1 MPSRTTSGAPLAL
14 LAILDGWGLRAEREA
29 NAVALARTP
38 VMDRLARTC
47 PMTTLDPHGE
57 AVGLPPG
64 QMGNSEVGHLN
75 IGAGRVVYQDIMR
88 INRAIAS
95 GEFFENA
102 ALRELIGSVQGASDG
117 TLHLVGL
124 VSDGGVHSH
133 IEHLFA
139 LLELCRRAGV
149 RRVAVHALT
158 DGRDTSPTSGREH
171 VARLAERIAL
181 TPGARIATI
190 CGRYYAMD
198 RDKRWER
205 TAKAWSALVL
215 GEGAAARDPVAAI
228 EASYAAGKTDEFIL
242 PIVLEDESGA
252 PVARIKDGDAV
263 FIFNFR
269 ADRVRQIAR
278 ALYEPA
284 FDGFERREFPKL
296 RIATMTQ
303 YSAEFP
309 FPVAFPEHRME
320 KVLGEVFG
328 DHGIAN
334 LRIAETEKYAHV
346 TYFFNGGEEKGFPGE
361 ERILVPSPKVATY
374 DLQPEMSASEVTD
387 RLVREIEARRFRAVI
402 LNYANPDMVGHTGI
416 LEAAINAVET
426 VDTCLG
432 RVLAAVESVG
442 GAAIVTADHGNCET
456 MVDPV
461 TGGPHTAHTTNPV
474 PCLLVG
480 TGRSQ
485 PLRGGG
491 SLCDLAPTMLE
502 ILGLPQPRQ
511 MTGTSLLARSESRA

>member
-1 MPSRTTSGAPLAL
+1 MPSPTASGSPLVL

-38 VMDRLARTC
+38 VMDRLALAC
-47 PMTTLDPHGE
+47 PMTTLDPHGK

-95 GEFFENA
+95 AEFFENET
-102 ALRELIGSVQGASDG
+102 LRELIAGVGGAGG

-139 LLELCRRAGV
+139 LLELCRREGV

-205 TAKAWSALVL
+205 TEKAWAAMVL

-228 EASYAAGKTDEFIL
+228 DASYSAGKTDEFIL
-242 PIVLEDESGA
+242 PIVLQDESGA
-252 PVARIKDGDAV
+252 PVARLQDGDAV
-263 FIFNFR
+263 FVFNFR

-278 ALYEPA
+278 ALYDPS
-284 FDGFERREFPKL
+284 FDGFERRAFPKL

-309 FPVAFPEHRME
+309 FPVAFPEHLME
-320 KVLGEVFG
+320 NVLGQVFG
-328 DHGIAN
+328 DRGVAN

-346 TYFFNGGEEKGFPGE
+346 TYFFNGGEEKSFPGE

-374 DLQPEMSASEVTD
+374 DLQPEMSANEVTE

-416 LEAAINAVET
+416 LEAAIKAVET

-432 RVLAAVESVG
+432 RVLAAVESVC
-442 GAAIVTADHGNCET
+442 GAAIVTADHGNCEM
-456 MVDPV
+456 MVDPA

-480 TGRSQ
+480 TAHAG
-485 PLRGGG
+485 PLRRGG

-502 ILGLPQPRQ
+502 ILGLPQPPE
-511 MTGTSLLARSESRA
+511 MTGRSLLA